1 MKLTEE
7 LKQKIDC
14 YFEKVTPEELYK
26 ISIFKYGF
34 TEDLSL
40 EVKDEP
46 FAHVNVESYFQSTS
60 YSTDSDLPTDPMPQA
75 A

>member
-7 LKQKIDC
+7 LKRRIDS

-26 ISIFKYGF
+26 VSTIKYGF
-34 TEDLSL
+34 EEDLSL
-40 EVKDEP
+40 EVKGKP
-46 FAHVNVESYFQSTS
+46 FTHVNVDVYLQGFG
-60 YSTDSDLPTDPMPQA
+60 YSTDAPTDPMPQA